1 MNEVLVQ
8 INYLEHA
15 FIQRTPYEGMSAIT
29 TLLFFLMT
37 IIIVCISIMFNKY
50 MVKHIQKC
58 SQIVALFMCQE

>member
-8 INYLEHA
+8 INYLENA
-15 FIQRTPYEGMSAIT
+15 FIQRTPYEEMSAIM
-29 TLLFFLMT
+29 TLLFLMT

-50 MVKHIQKC
+50 MVKCIQKC

>member
-8 INYLEHA
+8 INYLENA
-15 FIQRTPYEGMSAIT
+15 FIQRSPYEEMSAIT
-29 TLLFFLMT
+29 TLLFLMT